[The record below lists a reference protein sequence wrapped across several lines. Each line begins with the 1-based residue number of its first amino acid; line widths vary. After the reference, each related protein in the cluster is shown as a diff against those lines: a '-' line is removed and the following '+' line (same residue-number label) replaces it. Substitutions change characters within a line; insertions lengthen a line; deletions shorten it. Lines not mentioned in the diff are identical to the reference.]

1 MARIKTQAK
10 HREQVMS
17 ARTVMDR
24 AIQERQRMDALSQ
37 AGLRVMTRKPRYRP
51 GIIARQEI
59 RRYQLNTQLLI
70 PKLPFHRLVKEVAST
85 IGPYRFEST
94 AILALHEATE
104 AYLVQLFKDAD
115 QCRYHSKRK
124 TLMVKDLQLA
134 RRVRQGRR

>member
-1 MARIKTQAK
+1 MARTKTQAK
-10 HREQVMS
+10 HREQIMS
-17 ARTVMDR
+17 ARTVMER
-24 AIQERQRMDALSQ
+24 ALQERRRLDELSQ

-51 GIIARQEI
+51 GTIARQEI
-59 RRYQLNTQLLI
+59 RRYQLNTKLLI

-85 IGPYRFEST
+85 IGPYRFETT

-104 AYLVQLFKDAD
+104 AFLVQLFKDAD
-115 QCRYHSKRK
+115 QCRNHSKRK

>member
-1 MARIKTQAK
+1 MARTKTQAQQ
-10 HREQVMS
+10 RAQIMS
-17 ARTVMDR
+17 ARMTMDK
-24 AIQERQRMDALSQ
+24 ALQERQRLDDLSR
-37 AGLRVMTRKPRYRP
+37 AGMRVMTRKPRYRP
-51 GIIARQEI
+51 GTIARQEI

-70 PKLPFHRLVKEVAST
+70 PKLPFHRLVKEVAGT
-85 IGPYRFEST
+85 IGPYRFETT

-104 AYLVQLFKDAD
+104 AFLVQLFKDAD